1 MEVLSFRGIR
11 FASRL
16 GFTPLLATKS
26 LLESTC
32 FMRCTDPRRWK
43 FRLSEKHLHHRNL
56 SCNYAPFFN
65 RINAREVPVQY
76 KFNKN
81 ILVTRYCQSKTN
93 KDVGKDS
100 TTAEPKKV
108 SVFARMKQMTKDYW
122 HVLIP
127 VHVVTSIG
135 WMVMF
140 YATIKNGVDIIKVM
154 EYLSFSDKYL
164 DMVRKSSAGNWAL
177 AYVLFKIFTPLRY
190 TVTIGATTMAIK
202 QLSKSGFVKPLP
214 FGKQSQVYKTTE
226 SNKRTTT
233 TSKQFKVERETEPPK
248 T

>member
-214 FGKQSQVYKTTE
+214 FGKQSQVYKSTY
-226 SNKRTTT
+226 
-233 TSKQFKVERETEPPK
+233 ETVYNRIK
-248 T
+248 